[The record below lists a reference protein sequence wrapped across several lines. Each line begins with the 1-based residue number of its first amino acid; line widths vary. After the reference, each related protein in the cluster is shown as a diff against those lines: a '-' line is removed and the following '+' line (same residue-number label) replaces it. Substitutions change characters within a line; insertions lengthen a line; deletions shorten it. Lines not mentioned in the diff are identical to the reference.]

1 MGEGAIRTGLFV
13 LDLAGRIMIGALF
26 AWSGLFG
33 IVLPWPA
40 VVEMIANR
48 GLPAPTLLGIGAGA
62 LELLAPLALLVP
74 RLEAWAALALAG
86 YCLATAILFHDYWTL
101 EQPDRLEQMFH
112 LLKNIALAGALL
124 VIVARPR

>member
-1 MGEGAIRTGLFV
+1 MGTSWQCPRSDV
-13 LDLAGRIMIGALF
+13 VSCLA
-26 AWSGLFG
+26 S
-33 IVLPWPA
+33 PPH
-40 VVEMIANR
+40 IANR

-86 YCLATAILFHDYWTL
+86 YCLATAILLHDYWML
-101 EQPDRLEQMFH
+101 DQPDRLEQMFH
-112 LLKNIALAGALL
+112 FLKNIALAGALL